1 MSFAHTVKQLYS
13 REPGMWDLCLLQLC
27 FTMYLN
33 NKWNCSSSTE
43 RKKERREGVWGIFS
57 IILINFTIDILISVK
72 LVSLGFEGGG
82 ICTWIT
88 VFNVAKI
95 SQYIM
100 LRMVKLLTRTFHL
113 LWHLKWNRNEDKYL
127 HFVWI
132 SSLF

>member
-72 LVSLGFEGGG
+72 LVSLGFERGG
-82 ICTWIT
+82 
-88 VFNVAKI
+88 ASAHELLSLMLPKI
-95 SQYIM
+95 SQY
-100 LRMVKLLTRTFHL
+100 
-113 LWHLKWNRNEDKYL
+113 NYNAEDGKIIDTYIPFAL
-127 HFVWI
+127 A
-132 SSLF
+132 LEMK